1 METKL
6 TLLMVTFS
14 ENYIFGKFEA
24 FCKRL
29 KKIADVITT
38 IESLSSLSNIKLEGL
53 ESITVKY
60 KTIVETIKKKN
71 YDILDHRKSDV
82 IFLDQSLTS
91 VRACGLTL
99 LLISSLRTITMSS
112 RTRSRLF
119 NYSCRATSTRGTATP
134 IR

>member
-1 METKL
+1 MS
-6 TLLMVTFS
+6 TLLKLFFS

-38 IESLSSLSNIKLEGL
+38 IESLSCLSNIKLEGL

-82 IFLDQSLTS
+82 
-91 VRACGLTL
+91 
-99 LLISSLRTITMSS
+99 
-112 RTRSRLF
+112 SRLRF
-119 NYSCRATSTRGTATP
+119 YYLLQ
-134 IR
+134 